1 MKQNLILAT
10 LVAWGFS
17 GCTSSMDYLIEPT
30 QPTQSTQ
37 AAQTAQVTQVETTEE
52 YYEEPTP
59 EKKEA
64 YENTMRKIAS
74 GIKDDPNYQRLALN
88 TPEKKEWFKKLTYR
102 LWDRQI
108 TRQQFITEGLR
119 RYPDHGYEFNFIVRG
134 FTFN

>member
-1 MKQNLILAT
+1 MMRQYLIITA

-17 GCTSSMDYLIEPT
+17 GCTSSMNHLIEPT
-30 QPTQSTQ
+30 QPTQPTQTTQ
-37 AAQTAQVTQVETTEE
+37 AVTTEQ
-52 YYEEPTP
+52 YYEEPSN

-64 YENTMRKIAS
+64 YEKTMRKIAS

-108 TRQQFITEGLR
+108 TRQQFITEGLS
-119 RYPDHGYEFNFIVRG
+119 RYPNHGYELNFIIRG